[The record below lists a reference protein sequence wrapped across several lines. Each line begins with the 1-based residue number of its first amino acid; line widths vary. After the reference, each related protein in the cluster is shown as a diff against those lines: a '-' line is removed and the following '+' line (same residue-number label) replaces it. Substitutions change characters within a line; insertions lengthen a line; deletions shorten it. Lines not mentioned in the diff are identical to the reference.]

1 MGVVSPFVAKDADM
15 GTVWNPISVNAT
27 LALSDRAVTS
37 DANVMDTHNVRARV
51 KQTNASIAKITP
63 WVTSASSASKL
74 LT

>member
-51 KQTNASIAKITP
+51 KQTNA
-63 WVTSASSASKL
+63 
-74 LT
+74 